1 MITLMP
7 PVPAKLVAIGN
18 SRGVRIPKAMIEQ
31 IGLGEEVELEVVDGT
46 IVIRRKRRPREG
58 WAEAA
63 PRLAARGEELP
74 PEVTDM
80 TETEWMRDP
89 WRWGRVVPAGGP
101 SLGGLPEECRD

>member
-1 MITLMP
+1 MITDMP

-31 IGLGEEVELEVVDGT
+31 AGLADEVELEVVDGA

-63 PRLAARGEELP
+63 KLLAERGEELP
-74 PEVTDM
+74 PEILDM
-80 TETEWMRDP
+80 TETEWMRDH
-89 WRWGRVVPAGGP
+89 WRW
-101 SLGGLPEECRD
+101 E

>member
-18 SRGVRIPKAMIEQ
+18 SRGIRLPKAMIEQ
-31 IGLGEEVELEVVDGT
+31 VGLDDEVELEVVDGA

-63 PRLAARGEELP
+63 KLLAERGEELP
-74 PEVTDM
+74 PEILDM
-80 TETEWMRDP
+80 TETEWMRDH
-89 WRWGRVVPAGGP
+89 WRW
-101 SLGGLPEECRD
+101 E

>member
-63 PRLAARGEELP
+63 KLLAERGEELP
-74 PEVTDM
+74 PEITEM
-80 TETEWMRDP
+80 TETEWMRDH
-89 WRWGRVVPAGGP
+89 WRW
-101 SLGGLPEECRD
+101 E

>member
-31 IGLGEEVELEVVDGT
+31 IGLGEDVELEVVDGT

-63 PRLAARGEELP
+63 KLLAERGEDLP
-74 PEVTDM
+74 PEITDM
-80 TETEWMRDP
+80 TETEWMRDH
-89 WRWGRVVPAGGP
+89 WRW
-101 SLGGLPEECRD
+101 E